1 MYLLLSKLKA
11 LPRIESLGDNGKR
24 NPFANKVH
32 STFIK
37 IIRNLSP
44 PYPPK
49 SAFLDNMR
57 HGPNNKNLEIPNDAD
72 RIDDEKVIINK
83 YIVPVSPPTITS
95 RLYNNKNSKI

>member
-1 MYLLLSKLKA
+1 M
-11 LPRIESLGDNGKR
+11 
-24 NPFANKVH
+24 H

-57 HGPNNKNLEIPNDAD
+57 HGPNNKNLVIPNDAVT
-72 RIDDEKVIINK
+72 IDDEKVILNK
-83 YIVPVSPPTITS
+83 PSFPLTS
-95 RLYNNKNSKI
+95 STTLLLYNNKNSEI